1 MLKSIGERDTA
12 LLPIGKT
19 SETDED
25 SEDDDDVSTFVF
37 LRPNWCED
45 NKNCANLQIIS

>member
-25 SEDDDDVSTFVF
+25 SEDDDDVSTQCVF
-37 LRPNWCED
+37 KTKLV
-45 NKNCANLQIIS
+45 